1 MRRVLSELDGAD
13 CHQNRREAA
22 SVAGVRNQHDHP
34 GQAQSAAAA
43 AAGEGREDLRILQVA
58 ANTVSLAT
66 DLGEQGCYQ
75 EALQL
80 FQETCAMLTDKDWVA
95 SRSTLRRHKSRA
107 TFLRPCSTIRG
118 RMRFLLGTNLQKYSL
133 P

>member
-22 SVAGVRNQHDHP
+22 SVAGVRNSQHDHP

-43 AAGEGREDLRILQVA
+43 AAAEGREDLRILQVA

-80 FQETCAMLTDKDWVA
+80 FQETCAMLTDKDGVA
-95 SRSTLRRHKSRA
+95 SRST
-107 TFLRPCSTIRG
+107 
-118 RMRFLLGTNLQKYSL
+118 
-133 P
+133 